1 MAAMTVVE
9 GYAEH
14 VMDAVGDEL
23 DPGYAEL
30 RRRLDRDRER
40 RGPLDAIVSK
50 LLGLDMKMAQ
60 YRRGKALRDEVAER
74 AGIRA
79 LNHGLARA
87 PRPCP
92 RTHELDDPDALDRAH
107 RSRREPPAPRCS
119 AAALAVCLD
128 AGSVTVGSEV
138 YKRVFG
144 GIVPNKLRTNKNPI
158 NEGL

>member
-1 MAAMTVVE
+1 MTVVE

-60 YRRGKALRDEVAER
+60 YRRGKAFADEVAEA

-79 LNHGLARA
+79 LNGSGAGPRRCPAATRSMIPEAWIARVG
-87 PRPCP
+87 RQ
-92 RTHELDDPDALDRAH
+92 
-107 RSRREPPAPRCS
+107 
-119 AAALAVCLD
+119 AATAFALAWLASAC
-128 AGSVTVGSEV
+128 
-138 YKRVFG
+138 R
-144 GIVPNKLRTNKNPI
+144 
-158 NEGL
+158 